1 MDKDY
6 FLFNCKSV
14 IANLKNKHD
23 GDEEYEDYNKFI
35 KGVDDNSAI
44 EELPFF
50 QDYLS
55 LFDVEKAFEG
65 YTFAAI
71 HDNDIKVYINGQL
84 VWEDY
89 NIGGIH
95 TSHLDASFFQEGEN
109 QLAIFFWGQCGW
121 GTVPERT
128 SRLLR

>member
-65 YTFAAI
+65 YTLAAEEETMATKDDLFITI
-71 HDNDIKVYINGQL
+71 HVIQINYRIVFEYLRNL
-84 VWEDY
+84 V
-89 NIGGIH
+89 
-95 TSHLDASFFQEGEN
+95 
-109 QLAIFFWGQCGW
+109 
-121 GTVPERT
+121 
-128 SRLLR
+128 